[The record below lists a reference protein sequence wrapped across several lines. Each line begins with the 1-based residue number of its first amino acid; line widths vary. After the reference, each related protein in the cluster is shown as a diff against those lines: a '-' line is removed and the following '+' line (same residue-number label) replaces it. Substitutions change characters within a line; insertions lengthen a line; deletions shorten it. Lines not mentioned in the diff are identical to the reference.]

1 MSVESKYCK
10 SIEIK
15 PNLFAVYNSL
25 LFYPIFCSGE
35 ELEQIRSHSVDQ
47 DTEAI
52 LLDKKIYVNSA
63 EDDNRAMQY
72 LIANVLQHKRK
83 LNILYLIV
91 STACNL
97 ACKYCFIEQNPNTVT
112 CAALMTRET
121 AKKAI
126 DDFFASLE
134 GPEAEK
140 PQIIIYGG
148 EPMTNRELLPFI
160 FQYVRETHPNTK
172 LTMISNATLID
183 DQMIDLVCHY
193 NVGVGISIDGPKAIN
208 DKNRV
213 FAAGNESVYDSVTAT
228 IKKMLAKHAPF
239 GLSITVTQD
248 VLDNQDRVIEW
259 IKTLGVKDIFWNL
272 FHFSEYADNWEEYYE
287 KMSDFI
293 LRANDEL
300 MLEGI
305 ADGRVMQL
313 LDLFEQDSFRYQSC
327 GAVGL
332 NQLAVAPDGSAF
344 ICHGD
349 NRDPR
354 YNLGNID
361 LGMTA
366 LLHSEGAQKW
376 DNLLTV
382 DHEECRNCDVFFVCG
397 GGCPS
402 QANVLFGSRHEIDK
416 SACIFYKKYL
426 VWLLAKYYDQT
437 MENNQSSVEP
447 EH

>member
-1 MSVESKYCK
+1 MSVTSKYCK

-15 PNLFAVYNSL
+15 PDLYAVYNSL
-25 LFYPIFCSGE
+25 LFYPIFCKGE
-35 ELEQIRSHSVDQ
+35 ELRQIHSHSVDAA
-47 DTEAI
+47 TEKI
-52 LLDKKIYVNSA
+52 LLGKKIYVHSVE
-63 EDDNRAMQY
+63 EDDRAMGC
-72 LIANVLQHKRK
+72 LISNVLQHKRK

-112 CAALMTRET
+112 CAARMTKET

-126 DDFFASLE
+126 DDFYAVLE
-134 GPEAEK
+134 GTEAEK
-140 PQIIIYGG
+140 PQIVVYGG

-160 FQYVRETHPNTK
+160 FQYVREISPNTK

-183 DQMIDLVCHY
+183 DQMIDLICKY
-193 NVGVGISIDGPKAIN
+193 DVGVGISIDGPKDIN

-213 FAAGNESVYDSVTAT
+213 FASGNGSVYDSVTAT
-228 IKKMLAKHAPF
+228 IKKLLAKNAPF

-248 VLDNQDRVIEW
+248 VLNNQDRVIEW

-272 FHFSEYADNWEEYYE
+272 FHFSEYADNWAEYYRE
-287 KMSDFI
+287 MSDFI
-293 LRANDEL
+293 FRANDEL
-300 MLEGI
+300 MMDGI
-305 ADGRVMQL
+305 ADGRVMEL
-313 LDLFEQDSFRYQSC
+313 LDLFERDSFRYQSC
-327 GAVGL
+327 GAVGI
-332 NQLAVAPDGSAF
+332 NQLAVAPDGSVF

-354 YNLGNID
+354 YNLGNISQ
-361 LGMTA
+361 GMTA
-366 LLHSEGAQKW
+366 LLHSEGTKQW
-376 DNLLTV
+376 DNLLTI
-382 DHEECRNCDVFFVCG
+382 DHEECRNCEAFFVCG

-402 QANVLFGSRHEIDK
+402 HANVLFGSRQMIDK

-426 VWLLAKYYDQT
+426 VWLLEKYYDQT
-437 MENNQSSVEP
+437 MANNKTISEP